1 MLTSLQQLTLDESLA
16 IGRAVFLVFSFVLA
30 TVTFAAWRRAAIRQ
44 TELSTAHDAEMVK
57 RLDGLD
63 ARLVATRSAINH
75 ITETLERVSRKD
87 ATGNRAIAGYPIA
100 IRLARAG
107 AGVDELIA
115 TCGLSANEAELVC
128 RVHGAT
134 ATAA

>member
-1 MLTSLQQLTLDESLA
+1 MLTSLQQLTLDEYLA

-30 TVTFAAWRRAAIRQ
+30 SVTFAAWRRAAIRQ
-44 TELSTAHDAEMVK
+44 IELSGAQDAETVK

-63 ARLVATRSAINH
+63 ARLVATRNAITQ
-75 ITETLERVSRKD
+75 ITETLERMSRKD
-87 ATGNRAIAGYPIA
+87 TTGNRALAGYPIA

-107 AGVDELIA
+107 AGVDELVA
-115 TCGLSANEAELVC
+115 TCGLSRNEAELVC
-128 RVHGAT
+128 RIHSAA